1 MNITLRSLFNVW
13 KVQIQSLSK
22 HSFLI
27 VIDEKVQS
35 VASKEEENTMV
46 DKAIG
51 IYINEMIKHTMK
63 VFTLSVA
70 LAQRDPSSAYE
81 SIQDSLEKVIN
92 SILTL
97 LDWFE

>member
-1 MNITLRSLFNVW
+1 
-13 KVQIQSLSK
+13 
-22 HSFLI
+22 
-27 VIDEKVQS
+27 
-35 VASKEEENTMV
+35 MV

-81 SIQDSLEKVIN
+81 SIQDSLEKVALSAYMCN
-92 SILTL
+92 ELFR
-97 LDWFE
+97 LD

>member
-1 MNITLRSLFNVW
+1 MW